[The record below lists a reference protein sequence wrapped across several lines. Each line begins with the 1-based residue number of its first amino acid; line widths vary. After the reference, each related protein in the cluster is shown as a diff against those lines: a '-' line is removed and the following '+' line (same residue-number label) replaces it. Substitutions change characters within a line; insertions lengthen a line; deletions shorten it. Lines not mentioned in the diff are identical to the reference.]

1 MIVLDASVVVDLLL
15 GVGFRIDIATRLQDE
30 APALAPEIVDLEV
43 ANVLRKLIG
52 RGAIDARRGQ
62 ICFADYLSMPI
73 LRQSHRPLAGRIWAL
88 RENVTAYD
96 AAYIALAEAAG
107 ASFLTRDAALARLP
121 GLEAPVEVV

>member
-15 GVGFRIDIATRLQDE
+15 GARFRIDIAARLQKE

-43 ANVLRKLIG
+43 ANVFRKLIG

-73 LRQSHRPLAGRIWAL
+73 LRQSHRPLVGRIWAL

-107 ASFLTRDAALARLP
+107 VSFLTRDTALARLP

>member
-1 MIVLDASVVVDLLL
+1 M
-15 GVGFRIDIATRLQDE
+15 
-30 APALAPEIVDLEV
+30 APEIVDLEV
-43 ANVLRKLIG
+43 ANVLRKLIV

-73 LRQSHRPLAGRIWAL
+73 LIQSHRPLARRIWAL
-88 RENVTAYD
+88 RENVTAYA

-107 ASFLTRDAALARLP
+107 ASFLTRDASLARLP